1 MATFPI
7 SSNMVRCVRVLA
19 TVLFVFF
26 LTSCKGGKTEDS
38 PTSEPVDYTLSIE
51 ENRQGYVVLW
61 TVDGSGRL
69 DSVGESIDDLY
80 VTKMNKVTI
89 HAESTDAKFAGVAV
103 ESGSGKIVEVSR
115 IDGNTFRLKYK
126 SDGETDITVWTGK
139 KGDRTTR
146 RIHVKAKTSIYPQG
160 LRIGCRKWIVDSDA
174 GTVTKGDLDTTF
186 LAKLWNDRQ
195 MQGGTSVILGPSER
209 YENEEGYLVY
219 PFRTWYELTII
230 GLEPENASYR
240 YMKSS
245 MTSFKAGYDRSASG
259 EYFAAKN
266 LLGKD
271 DWIEDVNDNYNRDI
285 SVLFGK
291 KVYLY
296 SSENGLIV
304 HPEIYDVDKSDI
316 NANSSTMGL
325 LASIERNK
333 DATEF
338 KVW

>member
-7 SSNMVRCVRVLA
+7 SSNMFRCVRVLA

-26 LTSCKGGKTEDS
+26 LTSCKGGKTEES

-51 ENRQGYVVLW
+51 ENRQGYVVPW

-146 RIHVKAKTSIYPQG
+146 RIHVKAKSSIYPQG

-195 MQGGTSVILGPSER
+195 MQGGTSVILGPDER
-209 YENEEGYLVY
+209 YEDEDGYFAY
-219 PFRTWYELTII
+219 PFRTWYEITII

-245 MTSFKAGYDRSASG
+245 MTSFKAGHDRTGS
-259 EYFAAKN
+259 EQYFAAKK
-266 LLGKD
+266 LLGED

-285 SVLFGK
+285 SILIGK
-291 KVYLY
+291 KVFLY
-296 SSENGLIV
+296 SYKDGLLV

-316 NANSSTMGL
+316 NANSSTIGL
-325 LASIERNK
+325 LATIETNFNDSI
-333 DATEF
+333 F

>member
-7 SSNMVRCVRVLA
+7 SSNMIRCVRVLA
-19 TVLFVFF
+19 TVLFVSF

-51 ENRQGYVVLW
+51 ENRQGYVVPW

-89 HAESTDAKFAGVAV
+89 HAESTDAKFAGVAM

-146 RIHVKAKTSIYPQG
+146 RIHVKAKSSIYPQG